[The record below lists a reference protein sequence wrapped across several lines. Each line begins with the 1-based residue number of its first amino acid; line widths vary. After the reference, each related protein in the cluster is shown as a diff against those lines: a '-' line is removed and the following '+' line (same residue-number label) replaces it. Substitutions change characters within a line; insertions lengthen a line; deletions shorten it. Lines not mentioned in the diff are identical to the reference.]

1 MRSHRFPLAAFAVAA
16 LLTATVA
23 CSSDGTTN
31 NAGASSN
38 TPTVDDIRLNQLQM
52 IGSHNSYHVAPE
64 PAYFAKLA
72 EAAKGLGSAA
82 SDLGDINSLVYTH
95 APLTTQLGRGIRS
108 FELDVW
114 ADPAGGLFSKPI
126 APTFLNV
133 TAELPTGLDQPG
145 FKVLHIVDID
155 FISTC
160 QVFIGCLRE
169 MKAWSDAHPD
179 HVPIVILVELKD
191 DPLPKPLDITK
202 VVPIDATQMDA
213 LDAEIRSV
221 LSDDQLITP
230 DLVRGDAAT
239 LRDALN
245 TTGWPRLG
253 DVRGRFMFMMDNGDP
268 KQAEYLAGHDS
279 LKGRAIFTSA
289 DEGRPDGAVL
299 KENDAGDGSRIQ
311 DLVKQG
317 YFIRTRADADLVE
330 AKANDT
336 SNRDITLAS
345 GAQVVS
351 TDFPPGEPDA
361 DNGYIVSLGTP
372 LAVRCNPIAVPTGGC
387 PNGPLEK

>member
-1 MRSHRFPLAAFAVAA
+1 MAVLAS
-16 LLTATVA
+16 A
-23 CSSDGTTN
+23 CGSDSSAKGP
-31 NAGASSN
+31 S
-38 TPTVDDIRLNQLQM
+38 TPTAAAPGVDDIRLNQLQM

-82 SDLGDINSLVYTH
+82 SDLGDINSLEYTH
-95 APLTTQLGRGIRS
+95 APLTTQLDRGIRS

-114 ADPAGGLFSKPI
+114 ADPAGGLFSKPV
-126 APTFLNV
+126 APSFLGV
-133 TAELPTGLDQPG
+133 SATMPTGIDQPG

-160 QVFIGCLRE
+160 QVFITCLKE
-169 MKAWSDAHPD
+169 MKTWSDAHPN

-191 DPLPKPLDITK
+191 DPLPKPLDVTK

-221 LSDDQLITP
+221 LSDDELITP
-230 DLVRGDAAT
+230 DLVRGNAAT
-239 LRDALN
+239 LNDAVT

-268 KQAEYLAGHDS
+268 KQAEYLVGHDS
-279 LKGRAIFTSA
+279 LKGRVIFTSA
-289 DEGRPDGAVL
+289 DEAKPDGAVL

-311 DLVKQG
+311 SLVKQG

-336 SNRDITLAS
+336 KNRTTTMAS

-351 TDFPPGEPDA
+351 TDFPPGEPEA
-361 DNGYIVSLGTP
+361 DNGYIVSFDTP

-387 PNGPLEK
+387 PSGPLEG

>member
-1 MRSHRFPLAAFAVAA
+1 
-16 LLTATVA
+16 
-23 CSSDGTTN
+23 
-31 NAGASSN
+31 
-38 TPTVDDIRLNQLQM
+38 M

-82 SDLGDINSLVYTH
+82 SDLGDINSLEYTH
-95 APLTTQLGRGIRS
+95 APLATQLERGIRS

-114 ADPAGGLFSKPI
+114 ADPTGGLFSTPI
-126 APTFLNV
+126 APSFLGV
-133 TAELPTGLDQPG
+133 TTKMPTGLDQPG

-160 QVFIGCLRE
+160 QVFIACLKE
-169 MKAWSDAHPD
+169 MKTWSDANPN

-221 LSDDQLITP
+221 LADDELITP
-230 DLVRGDAAT
+230 DLVRGDSAT
-239 LRDALN
+239 LRDAVS
-245 TTGWPRLG
+245 TKGWPRLG

-268 KQAEYLAGHDS
+268 KQAEYLVGHDS
-279 LKGRAIFTSA
+279 LKGRVIFTSA
-289 DEGRPDGAVL
+289 DEGKPDGAVL
-299 KENDAGDGSRIQ
+299 KENDAGDGSRIKS
-311 DLVKQG
+311 LVDQG

-330 AKANDT
+330 ATANDT
-336 SNRDITLAS
+336 RNRTITMAS

-361 DNGYIVSLGTP
+361 DNGYVVSFDTP
-372 LAVRCNPIAVPTGGC
+372 LAVRCNPVAVPTGGC
-387 PNGPLEK
+387 PSGPLER